1 MGGLLWFYKKPMYW
15 VKGKCLIRLDG
26 NICIVMLLLDGFM
39 ARSQGKMLNNSLTV
53 MMTACFWL
61 EKVSI
66 TRETIHS
73 LFGM

>member
-1 MGGLLWFYKKPMYW
+1 M
-15 VKGKCLIRLDG
+15 KGKYLIRMDS
-26 NICIVMLLLDGFM
+26 NISIVMLLSDGFM
-39 ARSQGKMLNNSLTV
+39 ARSQGKTLNNSLTV